1 MPTIIERGWNPCRYT
16 TPHLNY
22 MRCCILQT
30 VDCVALPRPSN
41 LPSKRSVRMLHL
53 GQRQTAPCR
62 AEIIT
67 ILPTTRI
74 IITIIKANLIPDLY
88 QAPFLY
94 FHALDSPPLHPSDLS
109 PAWTDSRG
117 RENKHAARQPS
128 RLGSLP
134 WCPNLLILWHLWER
148 QEEAPPKKRGV
159 ALQWRRGS
167 FAHREGAPP
176 RDPLC
181 APSCAWLTFKMC
193 IHIRVCVQPCD
204 PELEYQSTMF

>member
-1 MPTIIERGWNPCRYT
+1 
-16 TPHLNY
+16 
-22 MRCCILQT
+22 
-30 VDCVALPRPSN
+30 
-41 LPSKRSVRMLHL
+41 MLHL

-88 QAPFLY
+88 RAPFLY

-148 QEEAPPKKRGV
+148 QEEAPPKKGGLPCNGDVDHLLIGRG
-159 ALQWRRGS
+159 LPRGTL
-167 FAHREGAPP
+167 FVLLHVLG
-176 RDPLC
+176 
-181 APSCAWLTFKMC
+181 
-193 IHIRVCVQPCD
+193 
-204 PELEYQSTMF
+204 

>member
-1 MPTIIERGWNPCRYT
+1 MPLYHTAPQLHAMLYPADGGLCSAPPTIKAPFQEERSDAAPGPTSNS
-16 TPHLNY
+16 
-22 MRCCILQT
+22 T
-30 VDCVALPRPSN
+30 VSGRDHHHPYYHHYHQS
-41 LPSKRSVRMLHL
+41 
-53 GQRQTAPCR
+53 
-62 AEIIT
+62 
-67 ILPTTRI
+67 
-74 IITIIKANLIPDLY
+74 NLIPDLY

-94 FHALDSPPLHPSDLS
+94 FHALDSPPLRPSDLS

-128 RLGSLP
+128 RLGSFP

-148 QEEAPPKKRGV
+148 QEEAPPKRGV